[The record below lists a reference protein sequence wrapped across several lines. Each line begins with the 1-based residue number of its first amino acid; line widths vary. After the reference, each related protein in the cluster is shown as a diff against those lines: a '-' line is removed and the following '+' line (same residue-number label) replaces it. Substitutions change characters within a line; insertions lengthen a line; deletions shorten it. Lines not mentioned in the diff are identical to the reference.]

1 MYPNTIKF
9 RLYFVC
15 LLSFFLLPVNAS
27 DEKLPVFRFTHISAQ
42 NGLPSDEVR
51 QVYQDK
57 DGYIWIATN
66 SGLCLYDGFQIKTF
80 KANLYTP
87 GLFSNNN
94 INCVM
99 EDSRH
104 RLWIA
109 TYNGV
114 NVMDKTTG
122 NIKKI
127 VSRELQKNIVE
138 RLLVTTTDRILIG
151 TEGGVFEYLS
161 EQDSCVRFKE
171 DVLKGSVKT
180 MIEDSNHQIWIGTWS
195 NGLYRYDGKENKIYS
210 YPVMNDRNS
219 AYAVFED
226 SKQRIWVGSWGYGL
240 FLLENPYEPERLK
253 WKQFRHRA
261 GDSESLCDDIVYDV
275 NEDLNTRSLWVGT
288 RNGLSIL
295 YNEETSSFQS
305 YLPNNTENSVY
316 YNEIKSVFRDRE
328 GMMWLGLQGG
338 GVNTVITRKPEFR
351 LDRLEKARNSLINNP
366 AVRSILVDRDGL
378 IWIGLGSWGFFLHN
392 RITGTYTHN
401 MDLPDFKWLGRLPTI
416 NALYQSP
423 SDGKIWFGSY
433 DWGIVVYDK
442 MAPAGKRTKK
452 YEYDNAPWL
461 TNQCVF
467 AIQEDRERNLW
478 FGTRNG
484 VCVLTAGGKGV
495 RFDSFKLDG
504 TPVNAYAYQAILQ
517 DTLGQIWTG
526 TNNGGVIKITGNP
539 LRPEDVVFD
548 KYSLDNRK
556 LNSMSVACL
565 FIDSQKRLW
574 AGTDGGGL
582 SYYDAVQDLFVP
594 VHKVANLPGDAVFS
608 IQEDQHGNLWMGT
621 NAGLIRVHVPDDLS
635 AITYRLYTTSDGLQD
650 NIFFRNTA
658 FTDINGEMFFGGY
671 RGYNSFFPDRMADEE
686 TFPPVTLTDIKIYN
700 CPWALLDE
708 VERSKISLEAP
719 AFTERIVLDYQKNN
733 FSIDFAALGY
743 TNSQQIKYA
752 YQLEG
757 FDTGWRYTDASR
769 RFAYYNNLK
778 SGTYTFRLRSTNSC
792 GTWNQQIR
800 TLEVV
805 ILPPPWLSGWAYM
818 GYFLLLILLG
828 YVVYRI
834 VHYRVEM
841 RNAFHLQR
849 MEQAKAEEVNHTKL
863 QFFTNITHE
872 LLTPLTILSAAV
884 DELRVVAP
892 QNGEH
897 YQVMT
902 NNINRLIRLLQQ
914 ILEFRKAETG
924 NLKLRVSLGDLAGF
938 VRNSVDSF
946 RPLIKKKKM
955 HFSLIC
961 NPENLQAWFDSDKMD
976 KILYNL
982 LSNAA
987 KYNEP
992 GGVVLVELTC
1002 TDSGQAKLTVR
1013 DNGKGIS
1020 PEGIRHMF
1028 KRFYEGDYRKFNTI
1042 GTGIGLSLTRD
1053 LVVLHKGTIEV
1064 NSEQGK
1070 GTTFT
1075 VVIPVTREVYT
1086 EEEVDDNLI
1095 IPVSKSV
1102 SEASFAEAEQAL
1114 PFENP
1119 YTLLLIED
1127 NEDLLNLMVRLLSTT
1142 YRIFTA
1148 VTATEGLAIVQH
1160 EDIDLIVSDVMM
1172 PGMDGLEF
1180 CRRMKGNI
1188 ETSHIPLILLTAKS
1202 WEEDRVA
1209 AYDAG
1214 SDGFIAKPFNLS
1226 VLHAK
1231 INNLL
1236 KHKERISHDFKK
1248 QVVFETNELNYTSLD
1263 ETFLQQAIACVHR
1276 HLKDPG
1282 FDQQAFQEEM
1292 GTSKSTLYRK
1302 LKSLTGLNSSA
1313 FIRNIRL
1320 KAACRI
1326 MEEKQNLRISELA
1339 YAVGFNDPKYF
1350 SVCFKKEF
1358 GMQPSEYI
1366 EKFVPGATGDA
1377 SADGD

>member
-1 MYPNTIKF
+1 MRSDTIEIRWLF
-9 RLYFVC
+9 IFCLSWFVS
-15 LLSFFLLPVNAS
+15 LTRAS
-27 DEKLPVFRFTHISAQ
+27 EPALPVFRFAHISAQ

-80 KANLYTP
+80 KSNLHTP

-94 INCVM
+94 INSVM

-104 RLWIA
+104 QLWIA

-114 NVMDKTTG
+114 NIMDKTTG
-122 NIKKI
+122 KIKKI
-127 VSRELQKNIVE
+127 NSRELEKNVVD
-138 RLLVTTTDRILIG
+138 RLLVTSSDRILIG
-151 TEGGVFEYLS
+151 TEDGVYEYLP
-161 EQDSCVRFKE
+161 EKDSCIHFKS
-171 DVLKGSVKT
+171 DILKGSVKAL
-180 MIEDSNHQIWIGTWS
+180 MEDSNRQIWIGTWS
-195 NGLYRYDGKENKIYS
+195 DGLYRYDAKEDKVHT

-219 AYAVFED
+219 AYTVFED

-240 FLLENPYEPERLK
+240 FLLENPYAPKQLR

-261 GDSESLCDDIVYDV
+261 DDPRSLCDDIVFDV
-275 NEDLNTRSLWVGT
+275 NEDLNTHSLWVGT

-295 YNEETSSFQS
+295 YDEEDSSFQS
-305 YLPNNTENSVY
+305 YLPDNSEASIY

-351 LDRLEKARNSLINNP
+351 LDRLEKARNNLINNP
-366 AVRSILVDRDGL
+366 AVRSILVDKDGL

-401 MDLPDFKWLGRLPTI
+401 LDLPDFKWLGRLPI
-416 NALYQSP
+416 VNAIYQSP
-423 SDGKIWFGSY
+423 SDGKMWFGTY

-442 MAPAGKRTKK
+442 TAPAGQRTRKL
-452 YEYDNAPWL
+452 EYDNAPWL

-467 AIQEDRERNLW
+467 SIREDKKRNIW

-484 VCVLTAGGKGV
+484 MCVLTAGGKGV
-495 RFDSFKLDG
+495 RFDSFKLNG
-504 TPVNAYAYQAILQ
+504 TPVNAYAYQSIAE
-517 DTLGQIWTG
+517 DSLGQIWTG
-526 TNNGGVIKITGNP
+526 TNNGGVIKIVGDP
-539 LRPEDVVFD
+539 SKPEDIVFQ
-548 KYSLDNRK
+548 KYSLDNGK

-565 FIDSQKRLW
+565 FIDSQNRLW

-582 SYYDAVQDLFVP
+582 NLYDARQDLFVP
-594 VHKVANLPGDAVFS
+594 VHKIANLPGDAVFS
-608 IQEDQHGNLWMGT
+608 MQEDQQGNLWLGT
-621 NAGLIRVHVPDDLS
+621 NVGLVRVNIPVGQSP
-635 AITYRLYTTSDGLQD
+635 ATYRLYTTSDGLQD
-650 NIFFRNTA
+650 NIFFRNTS

-686 TFPPVTLTDIKIYN
+686 SFPPVTLTDIKIYN
-700 CPWALLDE
+700 QPWALLDE
-708 VERSKISLEAP
+708 AVRNEISTEAP
-719 AFTERIVLDYQKNN
+719 AFAKRIMLDYHQNN
-733 FSIDFAALGY
+733 FNIDFAALGY
-743 TNSQQIKYA
+743 TNPQQIKYA
-752 YQLEG
+752 YQLDG

-778 SGTYTFRLRSTNSC
+778 SGTYTFRLKSTNSS

-805 ILPPPWLSGWAYM
+805 ILPPPWRSGWAYL
-818 GYFLLLILLG
+818 GYLILLLLLG
-828 YVVYRI
+828 YTVYRI

-849 MEQAKAEEVNHTKL
+849 MEQAKAEEVNHSKL

-872 LLTPLTILSAAV
+872 LLTPLTIISAAV
-884 DELRVVAP
+884 DELRIVTP
-892 QNGEH
+892 QNGEQ
-897 YQVMT
+897 YQVIT

-914 ILEFRKAETG
+914 ILEFRKAESG
-924 NLKLRVSLGDLAGF
+924 NLKLRVSHGDLAAF
-938 VRNSVDSF
+938 VRNSVESF

-955 HFSLIC
+955 HFSLVC
-961 NPENLQAWFDSDKMD
+961 NPEVISGWFDPDKMD

-992 GGVVLVELTC
+992 GGIVLVELNQ
-1002 TDSGQAKLTVR
+1002 TDAGQVALTVK
-1013 DNGKGIS
+1013 DNGKGIP
-1020 PEGIRHMF
+1020 PEGLRQMF
-1028 KRFYEGDYRKFNTI
+1028 KRFYEGNYRKFNTI

-1053 LVVLHKGTIEV
+1053 LVILHKGTIDV
-1064 NSEQGK
+1064 ASEPEK
-1070 GTTFT
+1070 GTVFT
-1075 VVIPVTREVYT
+1075 VTIPIVREAYSD
-1086 EEEVDDNLI
+1086 EEVDESLMI
-1095 IPVSKSV
+1095 AVSAPVV
-1102 SEASFAEAEQAL
+1102 SEKQEEPDSPVPSAKSH
-1114 PFENP
+1114 
-1119 YTLLLIED
+1119 TLLVIED
-1127 NEDLLNLMVRLLSTT
+1127 NEDLLGLMVRLLNTT
-1142 YRIFTA
+1142 YKVFTA
-1148 VTATEGLAIVQH
+1148 VTAIDGLAIVAD
-1160 EDIDLIVSDVMM
+1160 EDIDLVVSDVMM
-1172 PGMDGLEF
+1172 PGMDGLDF
-1180 CRRMKGNI
+1180 CRHMKSNL
-1188 ETSHIPLILLTAKS
+1188 ETSHIPVILLTAKNR
-1202 WEEDRVA
+1202 EEDRVD

-1214 SDGFIAKPFNLS
+1214 ADGYIAKPFNLS

-1236 KHKERISHDFKK
+1236 KLKERMSRDFKK
-1248 QVVFETNELNYTSLD
+1248 QVVFEANELNYTSLD
-1263 ETFLQQAIACVHR
+1263 ETFLQQAIECVTR
-1276 HLKDPG
+1276 HLQDPD
-1282 FDQQAFQEEM
+1282 FDQLAFQEEM

-1326 MEEKQNLRISELA
+1326 MEEKQHLRISELA
-1339 YAVGFNDPKYF
+1339 FAVGFNDPKYF
-1350 SVCFKKEF
+1350 SVCFRKEF
-1358 GMQPSEYI
+1358 GMQPSEYL
-1366 EKFVPGATGDA
+1366 EKFVPGA
-1377 SADGD
+1377 DGAGTQVK